1 MDLPDDFAVVLLT
14 PPLDPMGAPQ
24 QALDRIGRLAGIG
37 ATEVSCV
44 ISARSSAHFRDQLSA
59 LAELADLPG
68 RWQIVTQITR
78 MLDGAAEGRAL
89 LVDGLS
95 GRIR

>member
-1 MDLPDDFAVVLLT
+1 MTSRSYWRLRRWIRW
-14 PPLDPMGAPQ
+14 APHN
-24 QALDRIGRLAGIG
+24 RPSIGSAGLAGIG

-89 LVDGLS
+89 LVDGLA